1 MMRIKPEPM
10 LKPREIV
17 LFPADEIEEGDERP
31 KVRLLQEVKR
41 HEIA

>member
-17 LFPADEIEEGDERP
+17 LFPGEEPEEGNERP
-31 KVRLLQEVKR
+31 RVKLLHEIKR
-41 HEIA
+41 HKMA

>member
-17 LFPADEIEEGDERP
+17 LFPGEEPEEGSERP
-31 KVRLLQEVKR
+31 KVKLL
-41 HEIA
+41 HEIRRYRLA